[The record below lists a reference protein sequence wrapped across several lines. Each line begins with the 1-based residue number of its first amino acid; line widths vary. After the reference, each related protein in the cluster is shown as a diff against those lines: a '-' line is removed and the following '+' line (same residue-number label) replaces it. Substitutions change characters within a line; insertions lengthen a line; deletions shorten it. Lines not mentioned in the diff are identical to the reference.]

1 MKKVNQAELSRANWH
16 GLKPIAREILAWP
29 PVNVFARRLSPRV
42 PVSAREGWFLG
53 DGFKV
58 KMLRPRHCQVAME
71 LVRNNGRFAKVADNA
86 VMDCLQDMARKSAT
100 FLDLGAYTGLFALV
114 AAKANPALV
123 AHAFEIVPETHRL
136 AVANVAANDLQDR
149 VTVHLHGLSNE
160 PGEMTMPFDMHSTSL
175 PSSLSIGSAF
185 EGGVTIPISRLD
197 DLLPDLQGPVSLKID
212 VEGWEPQVL
221 TGASK
226 LLATH
231 KPTIIAEVLAGEG
244 EAVQA
249 ILDPLGYSYW
259 HFSDDGLVRRDRIEG
274 VRRQRDWVFR
284 AGMP

>member
-1 MKKVNQAELSRANWH
+1 MKRVNEADLSRANWH
-16 GLKPIAREILAWP
+16 GLKPIAREVLAWP
-29 PVNVFARRLSPRV
+29 PINVFARRLSPRV
-42 PVSAREGWFLG
+42 PVSAKEAWFNG
-53 DGFKV
+53 QGFRV

-71 LVRNNGRFAKVADNA
+71 LVRNNGAFVSPSDNA
-86 VMDCLQDMARKSAT
+86 VMDCLQEMARNSAT

-149 VTVHLHGLSNE
+149 VTVHLHGLSDD
-160 PGEMTMPFDMHSTSL
+160 PGSMTMPFDMHSTSL

-185 EGGVTIPISRLD
+185 EGGVTIPIGRLD
-197 DLLPDLQGPVSLKID
+197 DLLPDLPGPVSLKID
-212 VEGWEPQVL
+212 VEGWEPKVL
-221 TGASK
+221 AGAAK
-226 LLATH
+226 MLATH
-231 KPTIIAEVLAGEG
+231 RPTIIAEVLPGEG
-244 EAVQA
+244 EAIQA

-259 HFSDDGLVRRDRIEG
+259 HFANEGLLRRDRIEG

-284 AGMP
+284 CAS